1 MRHLLFA
8 MTITAMSIFGGA
20 AAAGGPEGSGFMT
33 NYSMFVEGPEDG
45 ADWVWIKAGKTRNS
59 VLAKYDN
66 VIVEPIVIWASKDLK
81 SRYINPDELKQLADD
96 FRAEIVNALKDRY
109 PIVGAPGPKTMRL
122 VVALTDV
129 DVSEPVLDK
138 VTSIVPTARIF
149 SEIKAAVT
157 GKHSFVGGASAEALV
172 MDSQTND
179 PIIAAIDERFAE
191 KKFFE
196 SVEGQETARDV
207 ELADAREV
215 FRAWAKLMRQR
226 FDEAHGGSR

>member
-1 MRHLLFA
+1 MRHLLIA
-8 MTITAMSIFGGA
+8 MMITSVSLFGGVA
-20 AAAGGPEGSGFMT
+20 AADGPEGSGFMA

-45 ADWVWIKAGKTRNS
+45 ADWVWIKAGETRNS
-59 VLAKYDN
+59 VLARYDN
-66 VIVEPIVIWASKDLK
+66 VIVDPIVIWASKDLK
-81 SRYINPDELKQLADD
+81 SRYINPDELKQLTDN

-109 PIVGAPGPKTMRL
+109 PIVGASGPKTMRL

-138 VTSIVPTARIF
+138 ITSIVPFARVF
-149 SEIKAAVT
+149 SEIKAEVT
-157 GKHSFVGGASAEALV
+157 GKHSFVGGASAEVLV

-179 PIIAAIDERFAE
+179 TLLAALEERFAE
-191 KKFFE
+191 KNFLE
-196 SVEGQETARDV
+196 SMKGQETARDV

-226 FDEAHGGSR
+226 LDEAHGGQ